1 MFQSVKVLKKGFENM
16 KVSSKLNERIQE
28 DIDKVQYYLQEN
40 LKSHVPLISEI
51 NQHILLGGGKR
62 LRALLFILCSR
73 LCGFTGEKAFYFSS
87 IFEYLHAATLLH
99 DDVIDN
105 ASIRRGKSSANTVW
119 GNSASVLVGDFLLA
133 KSFAMAVETGDIHF
147 LEVLS
152 RTTTRM
158 AEGMVLELVQSHNL
172 EVTEESYREIL
183 INKTAI
189 LISAA
194 CQTGAIWSKAD
205 VEEREALAEY
215 GLELGIAFQIVDDIL
230 DYTSTQDEFGKPVG
244 NDFKEGKITLPLIQA
259 LRVCSDKDKNKINEM
274 KKKDKIIDEDFQFLF
289 ELIKDN
295 GGFDYAWGSALQA
308 KEKAK
313 EVLKRFQPTE
323 DRQTLIDLA
332 DFVVERRF

>member
-1 MFQSVKVLKKGFENM
+1 MSATNE
-16 KVSSKLNERIQE
+16 LNQRIQG
-28 DIDKVQYYLQEN
+28 DIEKVHYYLQEN

-73 LCGFTGEKAFYFSS
+73 LCGLSGEKAYYFSS

-105 ASIRRGKSSANTVW
+105 AAVRRGKASANTVW

-133 KSFAMAVETGDIHF
+133 KSFDLAVETENILF
-147 LEVLS
+147 LDVLS

-158 AEGMVLELVQSHNL
+158 AEGMVLELVESHNL

-194 CQTGAIWSKAD
+194 CQTGAIWSKAS
-205 VEEREALAEY
+205 VEEHEALAEY

-230 DYTSTQDEFGKPVG
+230 DYTATQDEFGKPVG

-259 LRVCSDKDKNKINEM
+259 LKVCSDKNKSKIKEM
-274 KKKDKIIDEDFQFLF
+274 EKKDKFVDEDFRFLF
-289 ELIKDN
+289 ELIKEN
-295 GGFDYAWGSALQA
+295 GGFEYAWEKALNS

-313 EVLKRFQPTE
+313 DRLMIFSPTE

-332 DFVVERRF
+332 DFVVERKY

>member
-1 MFQSVKVLKKGFENM
+1 MRVTSE
-16 KVSSKLNERIQE
+16 LNKRIQP
-28 DIDKVQYYLQEN
+28 DIDKVHYYLAEN
-40 LKSHVPLISEI
+40 LKSKVPLISEI

-73 LCGFTGEKAFYFSS
+73 LCGFSGEKAYYFSS

-105 ASIRRGKSSANTVW
+105 AAVRRGKASANTVW
-119 GNSASVLVGDFLLA
+119 GNPASVLVGDFLLA
-133 KSFAMAVETGDIHF
+133 KSFDLAVETENVPF
-147 LEVLS
+147 LDVLS

-158 AEGMVLELVQSHNL
+158 AEGMVLELIESHNL
-172 EVTEESYREIL
+172 EVTEEVYREIL

-194 CQTGAIWSKAD
+194 CQTGAIWGKAGL
-205 VEEREALAEY
+205 EEQEALAEY

-230 DYTSTQDEFGKPVG
+230 DYTATQDEFGKPVG
-244 NDFKEGKITLPLIQA
+244 NDFKEGKITLPLIQT
-259 LRVCSDKDKNKINEM
+259 LKVCSDENKNEVRRIKE
-274 KKKDKIIDEDFQFLF
+274 KYQFADEDFGFLF
-289 ELIKDN
+289 ELIKGH
-295 GGFDYAWGSALQA
+295 GGFEYAWEKALNS

-313 EVLKRFQPTE
+313 SLLKRFSPTA

-332 DFVVERRF
+332 DFVVERKY